1 MSETN
6 KNQQQGKCI
15 KMRFF
20 LFPWEDTNEQEQNLK
35 DKKKQEHKTNELFN
49 SVIIFFLCL
58 LMS

>member
-1 MSETN
+1 MNSAVPLVN
-6 KNQQQGKCI
+6 CVQI
-15 KMRFF
+15 KHPNPRGM
-20 LFPWEDTNEQEQNLK
+20 NENDQEQNLK